1 MINKKA
7 AAFEGCRF
15 FVWAWGVTEATSG
28 GTRIPLRGDL
38 IRRFAPPS
46 PCAGKALGGAL
57 RAAGAS
63 APAGAGRMCHPEEGN
78 PTKDLEGAGRVY
90 RSGQGERNR
99 ASGARSFDSLCS
111 LRMTAGAAK
120 RQWGS
125 LPAWGACDRHQRRD
139 EDSASRRP
147 HPALRATFPVRGE
160 GIGRG
165 LAGGGGGDDRAP
177 MMTDQPAR
185 SQGSHAKK
193 GRKTGFIIFL
203 FPERYDIVA
212 LFFVFGGNRE
222 KSVQERQRNESV

>member
-15 FVWAWGVTEATSG
+15 FVWAWGVTEATCG

-63 APAGAGRMCHPEEGN
+63 APAGAGRMCHPEEGK

-99 ASGARSFDSLCS
+99 APGARSFDSLCS

-120 RQWGS
+120 RQWDRS
-125 LPAWGACDRHQRRD
+125 LRGEPVTGTSGGTRIPLRGDLIRRFAPP
-139 EDSASRRP
+139 SPCAGKALGG
-147 HPALRATFPVRGE
+147 ALRA
-160 GIGRG
+160 
-165 LAGGGGGDDRAP
+165 AGG
-177 MMTDQPAR
+177 MTE
-185 SQGSHAKK
+185 
-193 GRKTGFIIFL
+193 L
-203 FPERYDIVA
+203 
-212 LFFVFGGNRE
+212 L
-222 KSVQERQRNESV
+222 